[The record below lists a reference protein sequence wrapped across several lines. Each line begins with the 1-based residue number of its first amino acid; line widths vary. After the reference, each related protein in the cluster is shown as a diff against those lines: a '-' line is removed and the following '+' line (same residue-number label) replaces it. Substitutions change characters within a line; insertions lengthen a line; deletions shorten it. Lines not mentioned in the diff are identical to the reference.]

1 MLLGQQLAN
10 QLLRCSV
17 CQSVNCPV
25 NQSLGLLSIDKITIK
40 LLTKGKFLFFCRG
53 VKRSY
58 KGFIKE
64 VQFMLIKA
72 KPGDK
77 GLQGLGV
84 TGNCRLIR
92 FFFGI
97 ILFYC
102 AFCLENVSI
111 LVFLF

>member
-1 MLLGQQLAN
+1 
-10 QLLRCSV
+10 
-17 CQSVNCPV
+17 
-25 NQSLGLLSIDKITIK
+25 
-40 LLTKGKFLFFCRG
+40 
-53 VKRSY
+53 
-58 KGFIKE
+58 
-64 VQFMLIKA
+64 MLIKA
-72 KPGDK
+72 TPGDK